1 MRNNIIDFIRGIA
14 FILMLI
20 HHIYYFN
27 PNTSVPNH
35 IEIIGKIS
43 RTIFI
48 ILVGVCMSIFN
59 NNNNNNKYK
68 TSWKTLK
75 YALIVSL
82 VTYLLLPHN
91 NIIFFGVLHFIT
103 FSTFLMKNIS
113 SNISLTILIGI
124 LSVLL
129 NNISFKYLGS
139 SDIINL
145 IFNGYSRKL
154 QPIDIFPIFKF
165 LPYVISGIILGKY
178 IKDNNILPESKINKP
193 IEFIGKYSLELYLI
207 HIIPCIFWMKNKN
220 NYIS

>member
-1 MRNNIIDFIRGIA
+1 
-14 FILMLI
+14 
-20 HHIYYFN
+20 
-27 PNTSVPNH
+27 
-35 IEIIGKIS
+35 
-43 RTIFI
+43 
-48 ILVGVCMSIFN
+48 MSIFN

-145 IFNGYSRKL
+145 PGPAQRSPAQPSPAQHSVVESPSSQGFFESRRES
-154 QPIDIFPIFKF
+154 
-165 LPYVISGIILGKY
+165 ISRQKNMESQRESTFGMRFESSIKSSQKQSNESKTK
-178 IKDNNILPESKINKP
+178 IKDLTV
-193 IEFIGKYSLELYLI
+193 
-207 HIIPCIFWMKNKN
+207 
-220 NYIS
+220 